1 MWMSNPYKGIR
12 KRNNKIEM
20 MNSIKIIPNK
30 NVIRMRNQDN
40 DYIIKMLEQYNKS
53 VGYEAIVV
61 SKIRFK
67 KYNLN

>member
-1 MWMSNPYKGIR
+1 MSNPYKGIR